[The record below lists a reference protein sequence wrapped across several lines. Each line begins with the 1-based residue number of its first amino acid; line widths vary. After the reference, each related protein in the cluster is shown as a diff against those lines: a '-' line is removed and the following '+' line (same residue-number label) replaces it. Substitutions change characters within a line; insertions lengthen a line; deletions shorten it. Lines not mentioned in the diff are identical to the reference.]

1 MKRIL
6 FFMMFISLTAAGF
19 AGADVSEMN
28 IQFLRAVQDG
38 NLLAVQTLL
47 ADGADIN
54 TRVNNNY
61 VWHLISAAYNG
72 DAKVVKL
79 LIENDAEVSVMKP
92 AYGATALW
100 IAAYNGHTEIVKLLL
115 KKGADVNDYMILTTP
130 AAMGRTEIV
139 KLLLEKG
146 ADVNAGGETAL
157 IWAANNGHTETVK
170 LLLGNGA
177 DVNAKDSEGGTA
189 LYMAAQQG
197 HTEVVKLLLEKGADV
212 NAKSGPVN
220 VLMMAAT
227 KGDTEIVKLL
237 LEKGADVNAKDTYG
251 GKTALAQAAFYG
263 HTEIVKLL
271 LEKGTDVNAAD
282 RTDMMKMA
290 AYNGHIEIVK
300 LLLEKGV
307 DVNAKDERGTT
318 ALMAAAS
325 NGHTDIVKLL
335 LENGADVNAKIT
347 LDDGRTRTA
356 LWGAKKRGHTDI
368 VQMLEKAGAKEMGAD
383 LNLPAE
389 RPKDIVKEAPE
400 LQQIKGWINSEPIKL
415 ADLRGKVVL
424 LDFWGTWCGPCVGGM
439 PDLMDLYDKYH
450 DKGLVIIGIHDD
462 SMNSVKE
469 LEKKI
474 GELSKKNWNG
484 RKIPFAIAL
493 DGGGYCRIE
502 GTGKAARGA
511 TTAAYGVQSWP
522 TTVLIDKHGKIF
534 SNGSGTEFFIDKW
547 LEKLLADD

>member
-130 AAMGRTEIV
+130 AAMGRTE
-139 KLLLEKG
+139 
-146 ADVNAGGETAL
+146 
-157 IWAANNGHTETVK
+157 
-170 LLLGNGA
+170 
-177 DVNAKDSEGGTA
+177 
-189 LYMAAQQG
+189 
-197 HTEVVKLLLEKGADV
+197 
-212 NAKSGPVN
+212 
-220 VLMMAAT
+220 
-227 KGDTEIVKLL
+227 
-237 LEKGADVNAKDTYG
+237 
-251 GKTALAQAAFYG
+251 
-263 HTEIVKLL
+263 
-271 LEKGTDVNAAD
+271 
-282 RTDMMKMA
+282 
-290 AYNGHIEIVK
+290 
-300 LLLEKGV
+300 
-307 DVNAKDERGTT
+307 
-318 ALMAAAS
+318 
-325 NGHTDIVKLL
+325 IVKLL